1 MTVKYFATIRD
12 LTREKERR
20 IDGRPGDLRELLT
33 QLAER
38 YGRPFRRAVFD
49 GDDLHGEI
57 IVFVNGR
64 NVRHLQMLD
73 TPLEDDDEVAIF
85 PMIAGG

>member
-1 MTVKYFATIRD
+1 
-12 LTREKERR
+12 
-20 IDGRPGDLRELLT
+20 
-33 QLAER
+33 
-38 YGRPFRRAVFD
+38 VFD

-57 IVFVNGR
+57 IIFVNGR

-73 TPLEDDDEVAIF
+73 TPLQDDDEVSIF

>member
-1 MTVKYFATIRD
+1 M
-12 LTREKERR
+12 
-20 IDGRPGDLRELLT
+20 

-38 YGRPFRRAVFD
+38 YGRPFRSAVFD

-57 IVFVNGR
+57 IIFVNGR
-64 NVRHLQMLD
+64 NVRHLRMLD
-73 TPLEDDDEVAIF
+73 TSLADDDEVAIF